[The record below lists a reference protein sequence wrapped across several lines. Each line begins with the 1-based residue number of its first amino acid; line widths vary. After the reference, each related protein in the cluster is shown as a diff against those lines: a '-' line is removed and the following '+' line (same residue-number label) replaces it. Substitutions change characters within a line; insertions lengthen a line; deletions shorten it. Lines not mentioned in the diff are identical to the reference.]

1 MDLDHNGHVNNI
13 KYGVYILNA
22 LSLKSDEKIKAFEIN
37 YINELHYKETISVY
51 YKKENNTYNIKGMV
65 DDKLIFIAK
74 LDI

>member
-22 LSLKSDEKIKAFEIN
+22 LSLTKDEKIKEFEIN
-37 YINELHYKETISVY
+37 YINELHYKETLSIY
-51 YKKENNTYNIKGMV
+51 YIKENNTYNIKAMV

-74 LDI
+74 LNV